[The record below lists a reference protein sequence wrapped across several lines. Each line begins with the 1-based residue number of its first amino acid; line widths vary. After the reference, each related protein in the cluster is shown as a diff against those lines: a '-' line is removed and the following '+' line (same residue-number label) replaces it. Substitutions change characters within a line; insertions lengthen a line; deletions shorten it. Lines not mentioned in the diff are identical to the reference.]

1 MEALTPY
8 RILVITKIHF
18 LKTFF
23 NTKIRKMK
31 EAITATAHK
40 LAVIIYNMLT
50 KYEPYKPF
58 VREVNEQTGRIKKLK
73 EVEKIMKA
81 HNIKI
86 EDINFSY

>member
-1 MEALTPY
+1 MIGSLKPVTHLT
-8 RILVITKIHF
+8 RFFKKIAY
-18 LKTFF
+18 K
-23 NTKIRKMK
+23 KGRK

-58 VREVNEQTGRIKKLK
+58 VREVNEQTERIKKLK

-81 HNIKI
+81 QNIKI
-86 EDINFSY
+86 EELNLEY

>member
-1 MEALTPY
+1 
-8 RILVITKIHF
+8 VIGG
-18 LKTFF
+18 LKTDTHLTRFF
-23 NTKIRKMK
+23 KKVAYKKGWK

-58 VREVNEQTGRIKKLK
+58 VRQVNEQAERNKKLK
-73 EVEKIMKA
+73 EVEKILKA

-86 EDINFSY
+86 EEINFSY